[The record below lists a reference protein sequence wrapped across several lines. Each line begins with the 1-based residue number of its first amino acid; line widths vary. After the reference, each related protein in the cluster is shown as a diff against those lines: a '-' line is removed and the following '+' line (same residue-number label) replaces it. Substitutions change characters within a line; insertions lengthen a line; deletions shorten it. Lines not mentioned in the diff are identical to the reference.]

1 MKDKSDSDSS
11 DDQTD
16 FLNNFVKQQPRQSS
30 KIDISQLES
39 LNKNK
44 RLIKKRNTQQINEE
58 QWEKLQI
65 KNKNKKKKIS

>member
-30 KIDISQLES
+30 NIDISQLES